1 MFVLDLTVH
10 SVDFVYAVLV
20 LQAQGYF
27 RVEGLFGLLELL
39 QQLPVLVLQVVVL
52 FAELLDLFFY
62 LFVFL
67 FVLLLEVLYYYLLA
81 TNLLL
86 KVLFLLQFIPLY
98 LGYHGLKFSLRTIFQ
113 QYRKYLPY
121 SLSQIHIFATDLFE

>member
-86 KVLFLLQFIPLY
+86 
-98 LGYHGLKFSLRTIFQ
+98 
-113 QYRKYLPY
+113 
-121 SLSQIHIFATDLFE
+121 